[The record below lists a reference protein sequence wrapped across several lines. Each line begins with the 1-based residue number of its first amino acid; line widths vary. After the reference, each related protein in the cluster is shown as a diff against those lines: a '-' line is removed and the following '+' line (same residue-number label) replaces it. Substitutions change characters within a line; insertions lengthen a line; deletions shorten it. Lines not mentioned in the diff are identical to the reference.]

1 MQPREFV
8 KTLSARPLHE
18 LGDILNWHYPAVCGD
33 AAKIKGY
40 LRKFDRPYLSGEY
53 AHAYGL
59 DFGLLEWYWDD
70 IMWNDPS
77 YAGGAVWMFHD
88 QGILRKADDMSA
100 DERRNCVWPDK
111 DHVWDSARDLGT
123 DGVVYS
129 DRTLQSDYF
138 EMRKVYAPVRLGAA
152 DVKFVPG
159 GRLRFSA
166 PVENRFDSV
175 ALDKGAKG
183 RWRLFADRRE
193 VAGGELGMPPLPP
206 HAKGVLSFEA
216 DSPGAEASIWRLE
229 LSFDSPRTGF
239 SLYERSYPVKVE
251 LPRTEAAGDIVLG
264 FDAATKEVVVRSS
277 GAEIFRSP
285 VLARVDRRS
294 MLSKD
299 RKTNQ
304 YDRWTPNALEPS
316 SVEVVSCGDGHLT
329 LDVLWRPKA
338 HTSKKEVKGRR
349 ELSGR
354 ISLKAESGKIKVD
367 YALEY
372 ACARK
377 LVETGI
383 AFELPAKYR
392 RFDWV
397 GLGPYECYPRVSMLS
412 EFGVWAYDRDD
423 LCFPGNRREVRMVL
437 SSAADGSVVSL
448 ECPGNGSDVAFER
461 RGEKTLLA
469 HNAFVAGKAC
479 KFNDPLEMADFCAG
493 EKLTGSF
500 VLTPK
505 VKMAGGAL
513 SGVFGELR
521 EIAPFKPFFKTYD

>member
-1 MQPREFV
+1 
-8 KTLSARPLHE
+8 
-18 LGDILNWHYPAVCGD
+18 
-33 AAKIKGY
+33 
-40 LRKFDRPYLSGEY
+40 
-53 AHAYGL
+53 
-59 DFGLLEWYWDD
+59 
-70 IMWNDPS
+70 MWNDPS

-138 EMRKVYAPVRLGAA
+138 EMRKVYAPVRLGVA
-152 DVKFVPG
+152 DVKFDPG

-193 VAGGELGMPPLPP
+193 VAGGELGIPPLPP

-251 LPRTEAAGDIVLG
+251 LPRTEAAGDIALG

-338 HTSKKEVKGRR
+338 HTSKKDVKGRR

-367 YALEY
+367 DVIGAFRAHAGVGLDEFP
-372 ACARK
+372 RQVVGF
-377 LVETGI
+377 VEQKQTDLRHMGAGGDVDITVVIFTGKI
-383 AFELPAKYR
+383 MVPAVFIKFAVNLFKVPWILHGESFGDDLGRWRTLFDIFDDPFFQAFE
-392 RFDWV
+392 F
-397 GLGPYECYPRVSMLS
+397 GLIDQMIAVKVQIVLHGKRNGRTPDVPTGKS
-412 EFGVWAYDRDD
+412 
-423 LCFPGNRREVRMVL
+423 PGF
-437 SSAADGSVVSL
+437 A
-448 ECPGNGSDVAFER
+448 VA
-461 RGEKTLLA
+461 
-469 HNAFVAGKAC
+469 
-479 KFNDPLEMADFCAG
+479 
-493 EKLTGSF
+493 
-500 VLTPK
+500 
-505 VKMAGGAL
+505 VKSGAQ
-513 SGVFGELR
+513 
-521 EIAPFKPFFKTYD
+521 K